1 MERVNLISLMKER
14 AVKMI
19 QHIPEENMYYV
30 VNILENLQA
39 MSVNKDKDR
48 EMAKAALKDILN
60 MERRLPDD
68 FDMKKELAEAR
79 EERYGNLS

>member
-1 MERVNLISLMKER
+1 MERVNLMSLMKER

-30 VNILENLQA
+30 INILENLQA

-48 EMAKAALKDILN
+48 EMAKAALQDILN

-68 FDMKKELAEAR
+68 FDMKKALAEAR